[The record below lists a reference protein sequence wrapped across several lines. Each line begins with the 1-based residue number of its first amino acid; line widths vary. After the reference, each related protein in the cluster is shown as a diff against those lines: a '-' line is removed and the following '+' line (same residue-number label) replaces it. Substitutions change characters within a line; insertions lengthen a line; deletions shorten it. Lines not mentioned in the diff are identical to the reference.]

1 MRMQLIVIA
10 GILALSTVVF
20 TIILSVEV
28 EVDTPS
34 TMHQEVV
41 P

>member
-20 TIILSVEV
+20 TIILSVK
-28 EVDTPS
+28 VDTPS
-34 TMHQEVV
+34 TIHQEVV
-41 P
+41 Q